1 MANLWHP
8 ITLNFWNNFTL
19 SYYQQRLAFAHL
31 HKAERLH
38 DIKKDFPKCKTCN
51 VEASWEHVFWKCKK
65 VEVERKDLHRRW
77 DILTNSLNL
86 NPIRITENNID
97 KTLCFSM
104 NGIVFFSS
112 WNSWTTTLIDIETQD
127 KIYREYVIFVENC
140 YKNSEWNSNSN
151 IREQRNYQVSSK
163 STSFATTWQ
172 NLNNNTPQ
180 IHNEDNV

>member
-77 DILTNSLNL
+77 DILTNSSLNL
-86 NPIRITENNID
+86 NPIRITELIILIR
-97 KTLCFSM
+97 LC
-104 NGIVFFSS
+104 VF
-112 WNSWTTTLIDIETQD
+112 
-127 KIYREYVIFVENC
+127 R
-140 YKNSEWNSNSN
+140 
-151 IREQRNYQVSSK
+151 
-163 STSFATTWQ
+163 
-172 NLNNNTPQ
+172 
-180 IHNEDNV
+180 